1 MLFRKLKEKQS
12 LINASRKALVE
23 ADKKIKK
30 LLNAL
35 EVSRHN
41 NTVLLERNKKQAKIL
56 KEIKTLTEEQQY
68 GSINNFQNKIKSI
81 LMTAKSI

>member
-1 MLFRKLKEKQS
+1 MLFKKLKEQQS
-12 LINASRKALVE
+12 LINESRKRLADVE
-23 ADKKIKK
+23 KKTKK

>member
-1 MLFRKLKEKQS
+1 MLFKKLKEQQR
-12 LINASRKALVE
+12 LINASRKAL
-23 ADKKIKK
+23 ADAEEKIKK
-30 LLNAL
+30 LSDAL